1 MQRCPQFCVVGH
13 PNQGKSSIVST
24 LVENDSVR
32 IGVESGTTQ
41 NAERFEFR
49 VQDKIVLA
57 LTDTPGFQR
66 ARQVLA
72 WLEQV
77 SVSPAERPA
86 RVRAFLA
93 EPQHQQQFPDEC
105 RLLQPIMAG
114 SGILYVTD
122 AANAVSRADE
132 AEMEILRWT
141 GQPRMALINP
151 MSEHHQAS
159 AWQATLSQFFQWV
172 RVFNPMTASLPSRQA
187 LFKAMAELTPEWT
200 ADLTMLSQQLAAR
213 DQQRLADASLQ
224 LAEYWC
230 QQVSRREPL
239 LKLPPLLT
247 DSPEMYLQQRLDQ
260 AELQLFQHLAAEW
273 GHSQAELQRRF
284 NWELEHDQLM
294 NTETWYLWG
303 LQQKELLLASGG
315 AGMAAGAMLDLGLG
329 GSSFMLGA
337 LSGGVLGSAGGWLA
351 SKQLPG
357 KRFGWLPLSGE
368 RHYVGPVKHPN
379 FPLVVMARAL
389 TFTQLLWLRPHAER
403 SQLALTAKASDWPRT
418 EQVRLL
424 QWAKQLQQGRWKLT
438 HQQELIDWISQGL
451 QQRLKA
457 ALQHEQQR
465 SFTN

>member
-1 MQRCPQFCVVGH
+1 MPRCPQFCVVGH

-24 LVENDSVR
+24 LVENDSVQ
-32 IGVESGTTQ
+32 IGVESGTTEQ
-41 NAERFEFR
+41 AERFEFR
-49 VQDKIVLA
+49 VQDKVVLA

-72 WLEQV
+72 WLEQEAV
-77 SVSPAERPA
+77 APAERPA
-86 RVRAFLA
+86 RIRAFLA
-93 EPQHQQQFPDEC
+93 EPKHQQQFPDEC
-105 RLLQPIMAG
+105 RLLEPIMAG

-122 AANAVSRADE
+122 AANEVSRADE

-151 MSEHHQAS
+151 MTPQHNAAS
-159 AWQATLSQFFQWV
+159 WQATLSQFFQWV
-172 RVFNPMTASLPSRQA
+172 RVFNPLTASLASRQA

-200 ADLTMLSQQLAAR
+200 ADLTLLSQQLTAR
-213 DQQRLADASLQ
+213 DQQRLVDVSLQ

-230 QQVSRREPL
+230 QQVSHREPL

-247 DSPEMYLQQRLDQ
+247 DSPEVYLQQQLDQ
-260 AELQLFQHLAAEW
+260 AELRLFQQLASQW
-273 GHSQAELQRRF
+273 GHRQTELQRDID
-284 NWELEHDQLM
+284 WELDHDQLM

-303 LQQKELLLASGG
+303 LQQKELLLVSAG
-315 AGMAAGAMLDLGLG
+315 AGMAAGAMLDVGLG
-329 GSSFMLGA
+329 GSSLMLGA

-357 KRFGWLPLSGE
+357 KRFGWLPLSGQKS
-368 RHYVGPVKHPN
+368 YVGPVKHPN

-403 SQLALTAKASDWPRT
+403 SRLALTAKARDWSRS

-424 QWAKQLQQGRWKLT
+424 QWAKQLQNGQWKPKQ
-438 HQQELIDWISQGL
+438 QQELTEWIAEGL
-451 QQRLKA
+451 QQRLRA
-457 ALQHEQQR
+457 AVQQEQQQ
-465 SFTN
+465 SFL